1 MVHRSH
7 HATIK
12 VCSKSFVKQLLW
24 FVFKH
29 GHMPLDAEGDWV
41 SWAMCKGFTY
51 CYTLWVQPVLF
62 HINISQRDQAPAL
75 CALPRGPRISQ
86 KLTLIQSPGNGYVC
100 MCVCVFVSLH
110 HWCGHRAKVQSE
122 MCGPGSGGAMAS
134 VNGEAKVSTSALT
147 LSFFSRLLCH

>member
-1 MVHRSH
+1 MTSIRSELQSLVYLLSSKSKYLQLMETFTAVWVVDFFFFFFGLSVMRAVDIPWSSMVHRSH

-86 KLTLIQSPGNGYVC
+86 KTDTDTI
-100 MCVCVFVSLH
+100 
-110 HWCGHRAKVQSE
+110 
-122 MCGPGSGGAMAS
+122 
-134 VNGEAKVSTSALT
+134 
-147 LSFFSRLLCH
+147 SR